1 MARQIDLICAPQLK
15 SAERLNGHAG
25 KAARCTF
32 SLVSSITQRDA
43 ICRRSLLPGESLRR
57 DRSGGRRRAKCR
69 LCCTNGPVAAD

>member
-1 MARQIDLICAPQLK
+1 MVVRQIDLICAPQLK
-15 SAERLNGHAG
+15 SAERLTATQ

-43 ICRRSLLPGESLRR
+43 ICRRSLLPGESVRR

-69 LCCTNGPVAAD
+69 LCCTNGPVAA